1 MNKNIE
7 DNLAKTVR
15 DGLLIF
21 KNETLKEIKLSEK
34 SLLAQYQ
41 SVY

>member
-1 MNKNIE
+1 MNKNID

-15 DGLLIF
+15 DDLLIF

-34 SLLAQYQ
+34 SLLEKYN
-41 SVY
+41 